1 MDVGENTF
9 GQLGTGKR
17 RDELRS
23 VLVKQDVRKVSLGDS
38 HTGIITCDGRLWMTG
53 FNGKYGSLGDGK
65 TENRRR
71 IELVGSGVEY
81 LALGADRTV
90 WVNEQGKVITIG

>member
-1 MDVGENTF
+1 MWGENTF

-17 RDELRS
+17 RDELRP
-23 VLVKQDVRKVSLGDS
+23 VLVKRDVQKVSLGDS

-71 IELVGSGVEY
+71 IEMVGYGVEY

-90 WVNEQGKVITIG
+90 LINEQGNVFGSG